1 MSVAYE
7 ANRGEDYDPAA
18 ERERNDKNNAKT
30 VSTAADVAIASK
42 EPHAVAVGA
51 AIKGVDAVTGGK
63 GSEIIGKG
71 LTNYNNSA
79 LNPLGNT
86 FQKASNSFAES
97 GAADKVSKAA
107 SKFTSRR
114 VS

>member
-42 EPHAVAVGA
+42 EPPEVAVGA
-51 AIKGVDAVTGGK
+51 AIKGADALTGGER
-63 GSEIIGKG
+63 S
-71 LTNYNNSA
+71 
-79 LNPLGNT
+79 
-86 FQKASNSFAES
+86 
-97 GAADKVSKAA
+97 
-107 SKFTSRR
+107 
-114 VS
+114 